1 MEVFRAILEDAIT
14 ERSDMVSSFING
26 IDLSTVSTSDLMELA
41 SMLDK
46 VIIKLAHVMLPQETN
61 INEPE

>member
-14 ERSDMVSSFING
+14 ERSDMVSNFING
-26 IDLSTVSTSDLMELA
+26 IDLSTVSTSDLMELN

-46 VIIKLAHVMLPQETN
+46 VIIKLAHVMLHQETN

>member
-14 ERSDMVSSFING
+14 EKSDMVSSFING
-26 IDLSTVSTSDLMELA
+26 IDLSTVSTSDLMELN

-46 VIIKLAHVMLPQETN
+46 VIIKLAHVMLHQETN

>member
-14 ERSDMVSSFING
+14 ERSDMVSSFINE
-26 IDLSTVSTSDLMELA
+26 IDLSTVSTSDLMELN

-46 VIIKLAHVMLPQETN
+46 VIIKLAHVMLHQETN